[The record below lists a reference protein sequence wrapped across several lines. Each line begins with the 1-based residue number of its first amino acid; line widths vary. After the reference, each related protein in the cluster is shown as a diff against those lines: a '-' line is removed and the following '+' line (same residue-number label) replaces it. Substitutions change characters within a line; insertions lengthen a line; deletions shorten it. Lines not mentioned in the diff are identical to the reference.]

1 MVQVADAINP
11 TTHQFSTPYLT
22 LQEYKN
28 APTAIDID
36 NLVFNNIDPEAQD
49 NELTNVIARASS
61 WIDTYCNQILGA
73 TEETESQRTRI
84 SSDGYIKWH
93 PRYNPVIALTHLEYG
108 NPSTNLITAQD
119 VSSAW
124 IEDQQILYPYASVSS
139 LYTSQGPLQ
148 FGMPYTSGITVY
160 IKYKYIN
167 GYVNTTID
175 TAVALATSLTVTSGL
190 GIVAGQQL
198 KIYDGIYSE
207 TVTVANSYVFGSN
220 TVPLT
225 APLLYS
231 HQQGVSISALP
242 PAIKEACI
250 LTTTAMLKI
259 RGDASMT
266 MGVGTLPNQA
276 ASGAITDNIGSDMTM
291 AMDLLKPYRRIR

>member
-1 MVQVADAINP
+1 MFQVADAINP

-22 LQEYKN
+22 IQEYKN

-36 NLVFNNIDPEAQD
+36 NLVFNNIDPDAQD
-49 NELTNVIARASS
+49 NELANVISRASS

-73 TEETESQRTRI
+73 TEETETQRTRI

-93 PRYNPVIALTHLEYG
+93 PRYSPVIALTHLEFG
-108 NPSTNLITAQD
+108 NPSTNLITAQNIQ
-119 VSSAW
+119 SAW
-124 IEDQQILYPYASVSS
+124 IEDQQILYPYAMMSS

-148 FGMPYTSGITVY
+148 FGTAFNQGITVY

-167 GYVNTTID
+167 GYVNTLID
-175 TAVALATSLTVTSGL
+175 TAIAGNSSLTVTSGL
-190 GIVAGQQL
+190 GITAGQQL

-207 TVTVANSYVFGSN
+207 TVTVDDSYVFASN
-220 TVPLT
+220 TVPLK
-225 APLLYS
+225 APLYYS
-231 HQQGVSISALP
+231 HNPGVSISALP

-250 LTTTAMLKI
+250 LATTAMLKI
-259 RGDASMT
+259 RGDASLT
-266 MGVGTLPNQA
+266 MGVGTLPNQ
-276 ASGAITDNIGSDMTM
+276 SSTSQINENIGSDMSM